1 MMNITIVEVVDIIL
15 LFILILILFFGG
27 SNGNDAGRKGLR

>member
-15 LFILILILFFGG
+15 LLILILILFFGG
-27 SNGNDAGRKGLR
+27 SNGNDVGRKRLR